1 MWKNITLRRCV
12 VAALGS
18 VILAFGLYHIHS
30 FSGVTEGGVLGMT
43 LLFDHWLHLS
53 PAITGFVLNAVCFL
67 FGWRVLGKEFVVYS
81 AIATLSFCLSY
92 AVVEQ
97 FPPLWPDL
105 YTTPLL
111 AAILGAVFVGVGA
124 GLSVWAGGASGG
136 DDALAMALSRLT
148 HRPIEQIYL
157 LTDLTVLA
165 LALTYIPLSRMVYS
179 LLTVVLS
186 GQIVGL
192 IQRIP
197 CPEKEHHSHADNQDK
212 Q

>member
-1 MWKNITLRRCV
+1 MWKNITPRRCV

-18 VILAFGLYHIHS
+18 VILAFGLYHVHS
-30 FSGVTEGGVLGMT
+30 FSGVTEGGVLGLT

-53 PAITGFVLNAVCFL
+53 PAVSGFVLNAVCFL

-81 AIATLSFCLSY
+81 AIATLSFCAAY

-97 FPPLWPDL
+97 FPPLWPNL
-105 YTTPLL
+105 YATPLL
-111 AAILGAVFVGVGA
+111 AAVAGALFVGVGA

-136 DDALAMALSRLT
+136 DDALAMALSHIT

-165 LALTYIPLSRMVYS
+165 LALTYIPFSRIVYS

-197 CPEKEHHSHADNQDK
+197 FPEKKAQP
-212 Q
+212 

>member
-1 MWKNITLRRCV
+1 MWKNITPRRCI

-18 VILAFGLYHIHS
+18 VILAFGLYHVHS
-30 FSGVTEGGVLGMT
+30 FSGVTEGGVLGLT
-43 LLFDHWLHLS
+43 LLLDHWLHLS
-53 PAITGFVLNAVCFL
+53 PAATSFVLNAACFL

-81 AIATLSFCLSY
+81 AVASLSFSAAY

-97 FPPLWPDL
+97 FPPLWPNL

-111 AAILGAVFVGVGA
+111 AAVLGAAFVGVGA
-124 GLSVWAGGASGG
+124 GVSVWAGGASGG
-136 DDALAMALSRLT
+136 DDALAMALGHLT

-157 LTDLTVLA
+157 FTDLTVLV
-165 LALTYIPLSRMVYS
+165 LSLTYIPLSRIVWS

-197 CPEKEHHSHADNQDK
+197 FPDKERNNYGNHQDK
-212 Q
+212 R

>member
-1 MWKNITLRRCV
+1 MWKNITPRRCI
-12 VAALGS
+12 VAVLGS
-18 VILAFGLYHIHS
+18 VILAFGLYHVHS
-30 FSGVTEGGVLGMT
+30 FSGVTEGGVLGLT

-53 PAITGFVLNAVCFL
+53 PAITGFILNAGCFL
-67 FGWRVLGKEFVVYS
+67 FGWRVLGREFVVYS
-81 AIATLSFCLSY
+81 VVASAAFSASY

-97 FPPLWPDL
+97 FPPLWPGL
-105 YTTPLL
+105 YAMPLW
-111 AAILGAVFVGVGA
+111 AAVLGAIFVGVGA

-136 DDALAMALSRLT
+136 DDALAMALSHLT

-157 LTDLTVLA
+157 ITDLVVLG
-165 LALTYIPLSRMVYS
+165 LSLTYIPLSRIAYS

-197 CPEKEHHSHADNQDK
+197 YPGEGKKE
-212 Q
+212 

>member
-1 MWKNITLRRCV
+1 MWKNIKASRCI

-18 VILAFGLYHIHS
+18 VILAFGLYHVHS
-30 FSGVTEGGVLGMT
+30 FSGVTEGGVLGLT
-43 LLFDHWLHLS
+43 LLADHWLHLS
-53 PAITGFVLNAVCFL
+53 PAVTGFVLNAVCFL
-67 FGWRVLGKEFVVYS
+67 FGWRVLGRAFLVYS
-81 AIATLSFCLSY
+81 AVASLSFSASY

-105 YTTPLL
+105 YAMPLL
-111 AAILGAVFVGVGA
+111 AAIIGAVFVGVGA

-136 DDALAMALSRLT
+136 DDALAMALSHIT

-165 LALTYIPLSRMVYS
+165 LSLSYIPLSRIVWS

-197 CPEKEHHSHADNQDK
+197 FLEKK
-212 Q
+212 G

>member
-1 MWKNITLRRCV
+1 MWKNITSRRCI

-18 VILAFGLYHIHS
+18 VILAFGLYHVHS
-30 FSGVTEGGVLGMT
+30 FSDVSEGGVLGMT
-43 LLFDHWLHLS
+43 LLLNHWLHLS

-67 FGWRVLGKEFVVYS
+67 FGWRVLGREFVIYS
-81 AIATLSFCLSY
+81 AIATLSFCAAY

-97 FPPLWPDL
+97 FPPLWPQL
-105 YTTPLL
+105 YTVPLL
-111 AAILGAVFVGVGA
+111 AAIVGAVFVGIGA

-136 DDALAMALSRLT
+136 DDALAMALSHIT

-157 LTDLTVLA
+157 LTDLSVLA
-165 LALTYIPLSRMVYS
+165 LALTYIPLSRIAYS

-197 CPEKEHHSHADNQDK
+197 FPEKEHHSHADNQYK

>member
-1 MWKNITLRRCV
+1 MRKTISPRRCI

-18 VILAFGLYHIHS
+18 VILAFGLYHVHS

-43 LLFDHWLHLS
+43 LLLNHWLHLS
-53 PAITGFVLNAVCFL
+53 PAVTGFILNAVCFL
-67 FGWRVLGKEFVVYS
+67 FGWRVLGRDFVVYS
-81 AIATLSFCLSY
+81 AVASLSFSAAY

-105 YTTPLL
+105 YTMPLL
-111 AAILGAVFVGVGA
+111 AAVAGAVFVGVGA
-124 GLSVWAGGASGG
+124 GLGVWAGGASGG
-136 DDALAMALSRLT
+136 DDALAMALGRLT
-148 HRPIEQIYL
+148 QRPIEQIYL
-157 LTDLTVLA
+157 VTDLTVLA
-165 LALTYIPLSRMVYS
+165 LSLSYIPLSRIVWS

-197 CPEKEHHSHADNQDK
+197 FPDKEKNNYGNHQDK
-212 Q
+212 R

>member
-1 MWKNITLRRCV
+1 MWKNITLRRCI

-18 VILAFGLYHIHS
+18 IILAFGLYHVHS
-30 FSGVTEGGVLGMT
+30 FSGGTEGGVLGLT
-43 LLFDHWLHLS
+43 LLLDHWRHLS
-53 PAITGFVLNAVCFL
+53 PAATSFVLNAACFL

-81 AIATLSFCLSY
+81 AVASLSFSAAY

-97 FPPLWPDL
+97 FPPLWPNL
-105 YTTPLL
+105 YTMPLL
-111 AAILGAVFVGVGA
+111 AAVLGAAFVGVGA
-124 GLSVWAGGASGG
+124 GVSVWAGGASGG
-136 DDALAMALSRLT
+136 DDALAMALGHLT

-157 LTDLTVLA
+157 FTDLTVLA
-165 LALTYIPLSRMVYS
+165 LSLSYIPLSRIVWS

-197 CPEKEHHSHADNQDK
+197 FPDKHGKTAQEKKRNI
-212 Q
+212 

>member
-1 MWKNITLRRCV
+1 MWKSITLRRCI

-18 VILAFGLYHIHS
+18 VILAFGLYHVHS
-30 FSGVTEGGVLGMT
+30 LSGVTEGGVLGMT
-43 LLFDHWLHLS
+43 LLLDHWLHLS
-53 PAITGFVLNAVCFL
+53 PAITGFVLNAACFL
-67 FGWRVLGKEFVVYS
+67 VGWRILGREFVVYS
-81 AIATLSFCLSY
+81 LIASASFSAAY

-97 FPPLWPDL
+97 FPPLWPQL
-105 YTTPLL
+105 YAMPLL
-111 AAILGAVFVGVGA
+111 AAVVGAVFVGVGA

-136 DDALAMALSRLT
+136 DDALAMALSHLI

-157 LTDLTVLA
+157 ITDLTVLL
-165 LALTYIPLSRMVYS
+165 LALSYIPLSRIAYS

-197 CPEKEHHSHADNQDK
+197 FPDKEQQGHGNHHDK
-212 Q
+212 R

>member
-1 MWKNITLRRCV
+1 MWKNIKASRCI

-18 VILAFGLYHIHS
+18 VILAFGLYHVHS
-30 FSGVTEGGVLGMT
+30 FSGVTEGGVLGLT
-43 LLFDHWLHLS
+43 LLADHWLHLS
-53 PAITGFVLNAVCFL
+53 PAVTGFVLNAVCFL
-67 FGWRVLGKEFVVYS
+67 FGWRVLGRAFVVYS
-81 AIATLSFCLSY
+81 VIASLSFSASY

-97 FPPLWPDL
+97 FPPLWPNL
-105 YTTPLL
+105 YAMPLL
-111 AAILGAVFVGVGA
+111 AAVAGAVFVGVGA

-136 DDALAMALSRLT
+136 DDALAMALSHIT

-165 LALTYIPLSRMVYS
+165 LSLSYIPLSRIVWS

-197 CPEKEHHSHADNQDK
+197 FPDKER
-212 Q
+212 

>member
-1 MWKNITLRRCV
+1 MWKNITLRRCI

-30 FSGVTEGGVLGMT
+30 FSGVTEGGVLGTT
-43 LLFDHWLHLS
+43 LLLDHWLHLS
-53 PAITGFVLNAVCFL
+53 PAVTGFVLNAVCFL

-81 AIATLSFCLSY
+81 LIASLSFSAAY
-92 AVVEQ
+92 AAVEQ
-97 FPPLWPDL
+97 FPPLWPNL
-105 YTTPLL
+105 YAMPLL
-111 AAILGAVFVGVGA
+111 AAVIGAAFVGVGA
-124 GLSVWAGGASGG
+124 GLSVWSGGASGG
-136 DDALAMALSRLT
+136 DDALAMALSHIT

-157 LTDLTVLA
+157 FTDLTVLA
-165 LALTYIPLSRMVYS
+165 LSLTYIPLSRIAYS

-197 CPEKEHHSHADNQDK
+197 FPDKER
-212 Q
+212 

>member
-97 FPPLWPDL
+97 FPPLWPNL
-105 YTTPLL
+105 YTMPLL
-111 AAILGAVFVGVGA
+111 AAVIGAAFVGVGA

-148 HRPIEQIYL
+148 HCPIEQIYL

-192 IQRIP
+192 IQRIHF
-197 CPEKEHHSHADNQDK
+197 PEKEHHSHADNQYK